1 MKLYSKSYSASSPKV
16 QAQQAL
22 RGLSHYVDDDTL
34 RFFDCRILDC
44 SVLAGGLVL
53 GVIEKMPNLDNSRI
67 KECRYVLF
75 DVFGNVIERGEFFK
89 SKVKAGAAMLN
100 KVITLDAIAIT
111 AEASA
116 LALALAQ
123 MDHKSTLE
131 QLKQMKGSK

>member
-1 MKLYSKSYSASSPKV
+1 MKLYSKIYGASSPKV
-16 QAQQAL
+16 QAQDML
-22 RGLSHYVDDDTL
+22 RGLSHYLDDDTL

-75 DVFGNVIERGEFFK
+75 DVFGNVIERSGFFK
-89 SKVKAGAAMLN
+89 SKLLACAAMAH

-116 LALALAQ
+116 RAMELAQ
-123 MDHKSTLE
+123 MDHAATLE
-131 QLKQMKGSK
+131 QLKKIKGE